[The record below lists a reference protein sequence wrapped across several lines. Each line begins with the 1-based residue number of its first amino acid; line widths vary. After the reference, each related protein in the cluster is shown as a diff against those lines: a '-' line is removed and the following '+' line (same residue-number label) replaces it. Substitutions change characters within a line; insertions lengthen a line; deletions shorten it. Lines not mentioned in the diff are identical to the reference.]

1 MLISSKISDLSYS
14 HGDDLYL
21 MPHKSGCGAIKP
33 TDSQNIKL
41 VIYGNYVWNLALVHL
56 GNSYSVETYRSEVK
70 NMRIL
75 CFRTVF
81 VSIKQQFQ
89 VTCLDSLTNQL
100 FQTVQTKLNNSS
112 LLTKTKMS
120 H

>member
-41 VIYGNYVWNLALVHL
+41 VIYGNYV
-56 GNSYSVETYRSEVK
+56 
-70 NMRIL
+70 
-75 CFRTVF
+75 
-81 VSIKQQFQ
+81 
-89 VTCLDSLTNQL
+89 
-100 FQTVQTKLNNSS
+100 
-112 LLTKTKMS
+112 
-120 H
+120 